1 MLRVF
6 YFAPALSPRMTLDV
20 KPACSISF
28 SPLIVTPP
36 GVVTRSMAA
45 SGCIH
50 PGSPEMIQLLPEED
64 RSEDFIA
71 VYTDFTL
78 SLGENDGGITYTT
91 PDRIVW
97 NGQTWRLVHLKDW
110 PTFNYYQGVAV
121 RVKD

>member
-1 MLRVF
+1 MISLAPVLTDLEMGF
-6 YFAPALSPRMTLDV
+6 VPFAVQRTTYRRQNGQSVPTVKTMT
-20 KPACSISF
+20 
-28 SPLIVTPP
+28 
-36 GVVTRSMAA
+36 A

-71 VYTDFTL
+71 VYTDFAL
-78 SLGENDGGITYTT
+78 SLGENDGGVTYTT

-110 PTFNYYQGVAV
+110 PTFNYYQALAV
-121 RVKD
+121 LLHE